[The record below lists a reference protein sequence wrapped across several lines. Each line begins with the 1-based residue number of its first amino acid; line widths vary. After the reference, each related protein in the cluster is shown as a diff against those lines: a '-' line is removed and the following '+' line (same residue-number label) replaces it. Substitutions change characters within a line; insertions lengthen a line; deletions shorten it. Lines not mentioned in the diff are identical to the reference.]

1 MASPKETGLSEIA
14 LRFFKGKNFGHLS
27 TIMSD
32 GSPQSTPVWLDHED
46 GKYILINTA
55 EGRIKPRNVVRD
67 SRVAVSVID
76 QSDPYQMVA
85 IRGRVIETITGQNA
99 DDHID
104 SLAKKYLG
112 LDEYPYR
119 KPGERRIIL
128 RIKPEHEARNP

>member
-1 MASPKETGLSEIA
+1 MSAAEKYTPRLQSEYQKNIRKAMQDKFEYKNVMEIPKMTKIVLNIGAGE
-14 LRFFKGKNFGHLS
+14 S
-27 TIMSD
+27 T
-32 GSPQSTPVWLDHED
+32 T
-46 GKYILINTA
+46 
-55 EGRIKPRNVVRD
+55 D
-67 SRVAVSVID
+67 SRKA
-76 QSDPYQMVA
+76 QSAADDLT
-85 IRGRVIETITGQNA
+85 TITGQKA